1 MPRARKL
8 VRCTILSVLSVLA
21 AGHLAAR
28 MGSGVAA
35 AAPAGK
41 SAAEPY
47 YRGKRVNLLIG
58 TTPGS
63 SADILARIIARYLTQ
78 HVPGNTNVIPQNMPG
93 SGSVTMMNHLY
104 NVAER
109 DGTAM
114 GITVGGIY
122 MRHLFDARG
131 IRHNLQEMIPIYNP
145 EGSGAIIYVGG
156 HLGLRESKDIMKVK
170 GPVTFGYQTPEGN
183 SAMLGAAGFTML
195 GVPYRGISGY
205 KGTHD
210 VGLAV
215 ERGEL
220 DAGWN
225 MPGAYQ
231 LSIKPKVDAGI
242 FFPLFQSGL
251 WRPQDNSI
259 VPDPVIPN
267 VPTFDA
273 LYRQI
278 KGTDPSGPLWD
289 AWFMPLISYARYT
302 IFFPPGV
309 PQAAID
315 AMTAGLERMCADPQY
330 QADVRR
336 IELDPKCYLR
346 EEARAITERSSKA
359 PPEAV
364 KALEA
369 LLKK

>member
-1 MPRARKL
+1 MLDARAAAR
-8 VRCTILSVLSVLA
+8 RSILSVLALLIVSLGNPQNA
-21 AGHLAAR
+21 T
-28 MGSGVAA
+28 AA
-35 AAPAGK
+35 AAGK
-41 SAAEPY
+41 ERPY
-47 YRGKRVNLLIG
+47 YQGKRVQLLIG
-58 TTPGS
+58 TTPASGS
-63 SADILARIIARYLTQ
+63 DLLGRVIARYLTKY
-78 HVPGNTNVIPQNMPG
+78 VAGSPTIVAQNMPG

-114 GITVGGIY
+114 GIVVGGIY
-122 MRHLFDARG
+122 MRHIFDARG
-131 IRHNLQEMIPIYNP
+131 IRHKLEEMIPIFNP
-145 EGSGAIIYVGG
+145 EGGGAVIYAGA
-156 HLGLRESKDIMKVK
+156 HLGLKDAKDIVKVK
-170 GPVTFGYQTPEGN
+170 REVTFGFQSPEGN
-183 SAMLGAAGFTML
+183 SAMLGQAGFAML

-205 KGTHD
+205 KGSHE

-225 MPGAYQ
+225 TPGAYHTT
-231 LSIKPKVDAGI
+231 IKPRIDAGALI
-242 FFPLFQSGL
+242 ALFQSGL
-251 WRPQDNSI
+251 WRPQDNTI
-259 VPDPVIPN
+259 VPDPAVPD

-278 KGTDPSGPLWD
+278 KGTDPSGPLWE

-315 AMTAGLERMCADPQY
+315 AMTAGLELVCADPQF
-330 QADVRR
+330 QSDIRR

-346 EEARAITERSSKA
+346 EEARAITAASSKA

-364 KALEA
+364 NALKT
-369 LLKK
+369 LLSRN

>member
-1 MPRARKL
+1 VTSFSLLSAL
-8 VRCTILSVLSVLA
+8 VLLA
-21 AGHLAAR
+21 AGLGSSPALAE
-28 MGSGVAA
+28 
-35 AAPAGK
+35 AGK
-41 SAAEPY
+41 AQPKAY
-47 YRGKRVNLLIG
+47 YQGKRVQLLIG
-58 TTPGS
+58 TTPASGS
-63 SADILARIIARYLTQ
+63 DLLGRIIARYLVKYVAGSPTI
-78 HVPGNTNVIPQNMPG
+78 VAQNMPG

-114 GITVGGIY
+114 GIVVGGIY
-122 MRHLFDARG
+122 MRHIFDARG
-131 IRHNLQEMIPIYNP
+131 IRHKLEEMIPIFNP
-145 EGSGAIIYVGG
+145 EGGGAVIFAGS
-156 HLGLRESKDIMKVK
+156 HLGLKETKDIVKVK
-170 GPVTFGYQTPEGN
+170 REVTFGFQSPEGN
-183 SAMLGAAGFTML
+183 SAMLGQAGFAML

-205 KGTHD
+205 KGSHE

-225 MPGAYQ
+225 TPGAYHTT
-231 LSIKPKVDAGI
+231 IKPRIDSGALI
-242 FFPLFQSGL
+242 ALFQSGL
-251 WRPQDNSI
+251 WRPQDNAI
-259 VPDPVIPN
+259 VPDPAVPD
-267 VPTFDA
+267 VPTFDQ

-278 KGTDPSGPLWD
+278 KGTNPSGPLWD

-315 AMTAGLERMCADPQY
+315 AMTAGLELMCADPQF
-330 QADVRR
+330 QSDTRR

-346 EEARAITERSSKA
+346 EEARAITAASSKA

-364 KALEA
+364 NALKT
-369 LLKK
+369 LLSRN